1 MTGFESY
8 CEKTEIDF
16 TKLNSSGIFLISG
29 ETGAGKTTIF
39 DAMTFALYGSPSG
52 EKSKRI
58 NAAFPFCKREH
69 SDRSRFY
76 F

>member
-1 MTGFESY
+1 MKPIKLVMTGFESY

-39 DAMTFALYGSPSG
+39 DAMTFALYGLSL
-52 EKSKRI
+52 I
-58 NAAFPFCKREH
+58 H
-69 SDRSRFY
+69 I
-76 F
+76 